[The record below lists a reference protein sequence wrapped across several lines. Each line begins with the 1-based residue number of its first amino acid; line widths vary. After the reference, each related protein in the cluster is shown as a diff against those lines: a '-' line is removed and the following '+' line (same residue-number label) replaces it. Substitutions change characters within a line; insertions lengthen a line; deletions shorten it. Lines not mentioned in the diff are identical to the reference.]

1 MEMTNK
7 RRGSLTLAVVVAS
20 LMALLGAAELRAV
33 ALAPPRVLLVVAHPD
48 DEYYCA
54 ATVYRIAQELGGTV
68 DQVVVTNGEGG
79 FRYTQLAERFY
90 GVSLADE
97 QSRHAHLPDI
107 RKSEVLRAG
116 GILGIRRH
124 YFLDQHDDGFT
135 VDPRETMERLWERD
149 RVLKF
154 LSARLAA
161 ERYDFVFVVL
171 PRWETHG
178 QHKAATLLALEAI
191 SRMAAED
198 RPVVLAAEPGL
209 LDDPAAR
216 FEGVAGYRLSRPAS
230 ATPVLQF
237 DRTKSFGY
245 RNALRYEIVVNWVIA
260 EHKSQGLFQ
269 NDCNRH
275 DVERF
280 WLFTE
285 ILDGTLDRVRRLDR
299 LLSGQLTGEAI
310 QPLEGTTEVSI
321 GAAR

>member
-1 MEMTNK
+1 
-7 RRGSLTLAVVVAS
+7 
-20 LMALLGAAELRAV
+20 
-33 ALAPPRVLLVVAHPD
+33 VVAHPD

-79 FRYTQLAERFY
+79 FHYTQLAEKFY
-90 GVSLADE
+90 GVALADE
-97 QSRHAHLPDI
+97 QSRHARLPDI

-135 VDPRETMERLWERD
+135 LDPRETLERLWERD

-154 LSARLAA
+154 LAARLAE
-161 ERYDFVFVVL
+161 ERYNFVFVVL

-191 SRMAAED
+191 SRMAPEV
-198 RPVVLAAEPGL
+198 RPIVLAAEPGL

-216 FEGVAGYRLSRPAS
+216 FEGVVGYRLSRPAS

-245 RNALRYEIVVNWVIA
+245 HNALRYEIVVNWVIA

-285 ILDGTLDRVRRLDR
+285 NLDGALGRVRGLDRM
-299 LLSGQLTGEAI
+299 LSGQLTGESI
-310 QPLEGTTEVSI
+310 HPIEETTAGSI